1 MKITP
6 IVFDQLPEHD
16 TCWAM
21 IRGSDGRI
29 YTGVCG
35 EITGGMSAYVA
46 GYTPLT
52 GQLDYLVEMASTIG
66 VPADNGQA
74 THSKVHKSLL
84 QDDDGTIYAS
94 THCTGAPLGDWLW
107 RPWGCWSHPVKFFS
121 GSGIVAMRPD
131 GHILFSQILLP
142 HEGSRCQA
150 LASRH
155 RKILFISYPKNH
167 LHCFDLET
175 HQTGDFGRIGNI
187 NPQCLWLDTDENAY
201 TADDYGEILKIDT
214 DTGAIASTGLR
225 IPHAVWRNGYH
236 NTVYDVVPDP
246 DGERVWGATW
256 TWGQRLFSFDM
267 KRNKL
272 TDYGRAFGE
281 ESTAWTHIINDHC
294 GGLVFGPDGALY
306 YVVNR
311 PSPTGSRPFLVRFDT
326 QTASRELIG
335 PIEADGLPGDH
346 ISRGAC
352 GDDGCLYFAE
362 AGNTPTKLFKC
373 DLGFGTFVPQ
383 GPRRMWG

>member
-1 MKITP
+1 
-6 IVFDQLPEHD
+6 
-16 TCWAM
+16 
-21 IRGSDGRI
+21 
-29 YTGVCG
+29 
-35 EITGGMSAYVA
+35 
-46 GYTPLT
+46 
-52 GQLDYLVEMASTIG
+52 
-66 VPADNGQA
+66 
-74 THSKVHKSLL
+74 
-84 QDDDGTIYAS
+84 
-94 THCTGAPLGDWLW
+94 
-107 RPWGCWSHPVKFFS
+107 
-121 GSGIVAMRPD
+121 MRPD
-131 GHILFSQILLP
+131 GHVLFSQILLP

-167 LHCFDLET
+167 LHSFDLET
-175 HQTGDFGRIGNI
+175 RQTSDFGRIGNI

-214 DTGAIASTGLR
+214 ATGAIASTGLR

-267 KRNKL
+267 KHNKL

-281 ESTAWTHIINDHC
+281 ESAAWTHIINDHC

-311 PSPTGSRPFLVRFDT
+311 PSPTGSRPFLIRFDT

-373 DLGFGTFVPQ
+373 DLGFGAFVPQ